1 MWAHYWKRE
10 RAEDGEGTFVGHSAS
25 SVFRQRGVKSGDR
38 MYVISVLGGR
48 LRVIGR
54 LDVEDVV
61 TQKRADELFGRHVW
75 EGTDHVVAR
84 PGSGTPR
91 RLDAFVPDAR
101 LDELE
106 FVGPDGDVDRREGE
120 PARPRG
126 RAEPSG
132 SARDHAARCEAPRS
146 AARPEVRH
154 GHRRERRRLD
164 LTARKPPTPRP
175 PRSSVRSGPKSARFS
190 RGVRAR
196 GERDDFV
203 RGQLAPDLP
212 RTVELVHRP
221 SAALRRALTK
231 PATAPASW
239 AEPGEPVTSR
249 SALRGAKQRRGFVP
263 TPPSRHD
270 HLRDL
275 RGIRRAR
282 RRHRAHDAAP
292 TRAERAR
299 CSPHD
304 LHGARRALRSS

>member
-106 FVGPDGDVDRREGE
+106 FVGPDGDVIAAKVNRLGHVDVLNLQGLREI
-120 PARPRG
+120 
-126 RAEPSG
+126 
-132 SARDHAARCEAPRS
+132 
-146 AARPEVRH
+146 
-154 GHRRERRRLD
+154 
-164 LTARKPPTPRP
+164 TPRAAKLLDQLL
-175 PRSSVRSGPKSARFS
+175 GLKSDMDIA
-190 RGVRAR
+190 V
-196 GERDDFV
+196 
-203 RGQLAPDLP
+203 
-212 RTVELVHRP
+212 
-221 SAALRRALTK
+221 K
-231 PATAPASW
+231 
-239 AEPGEPVTSR
+239 
-249 SALRGAKQRRGFVP
+249 GAD
-263 TPPSRHD
+263 S
-270 HLRDL
+270 
-275 RGIRRAR
+275 I
-282 RRHRAHDAAP
+282 
-292 TRAERAR
+292 
-299 CSPHD
+299 
-304 LHGARRALRSS
+304 